1 MKNVKVIAGVVGIEW
16 TDENGVVRTGTKEAS
31 DGVFSVDD
39 KTAERLV
46 AKGTV
51 EYVGYTAP
59 APAEEPAEAADESDE
74 EDLAALPN
82 SALKVMIEE
91 LGGDTRNCRNKTQL
105 IELLEELR
113 AEADEEEPPCV
124 SAADPE

>member
-51 EYVGYTAP
+51 VLFKDRFDSLSRRT
-59 APAEEPAEAADESDE
+59 
-74 EDLAALPN
+74 
-82 SALKVMIEE
+82 
-91 LGGDTRNCRNKTQL
+91 CR
-105 IELLEELR
+105 
-113 AEADEEEPPCV
+113 
-124 SAADPE
+124 SS